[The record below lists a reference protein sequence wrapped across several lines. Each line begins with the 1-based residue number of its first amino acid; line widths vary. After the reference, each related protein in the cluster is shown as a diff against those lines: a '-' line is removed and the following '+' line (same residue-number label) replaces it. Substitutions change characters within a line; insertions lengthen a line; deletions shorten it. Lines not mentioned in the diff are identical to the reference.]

1 MQTIQVFSVQYNIR
15 YEVVSMNDI
24 VLSTV
29 NLNEAIAKF
38 TDLSKPTPVVE
49 EVVIRNDNDNGD
61 VLQVAERTEPSFET
75 KSDF

>member
-1 MQTIQVFSVQYNIR
+1 MGQKIQVFSVQYNIR

-29 NLNEAIAKF
+29 KLDEAIAKF

-49 EVVIRNDNDNGD
+49 EVGIRNDNVN
-61 VLQVAERTEPSFET
+61 VLLVAERTEPSLD
-75 KSDF
+75 KQPDF